1 MPPSTTATG
10 VPGGWSN
17 CATITLT
24 ATDTYSGVALSRYAV
39 NGGATATYTGPI
51 VVASPEG
58 TNTVRY
64 WSVDSVGN
72 VESTQSASFK
82 LDLSGPTTPTAVT
95 HMTDSTSTVTLS
107 WGPSTDALSGLHN
120 YQILV
125 NGAVATQT
133 VSTTCT
139 VTGLTGGQTYSFIV
153 QAVDN
158 VGNITPS
165 TAVTETVA
173 DPSEYLRM
181 TISTPDA
188 SQTVN
193 FHSVDPGTP
202 ATLSTAT
209 TITVSGFTA
218 LSYTLNAQGA
228 DFTGSLGATMPV
240 SQLMYR
246 MYGAATVPWTALT
259 TAQQTLTTGSGVHGR
274 WQRSY
279 YLDYQLNVPYT
290 SPPDTYSAPVLYTLV
305 EN

>member
-1 MPPSTTATG
+1 M
-10 VPGGWSN
+10 
-17 CATITLT
+17 
-24 ATDTYSGVALSRYAV
+24 
-39 NGGATATYTGPI
+39 
-51 VVASPEG
+51 
-58 TNTVRY
+58 
-64 WSVDSVGN
+64 VGN

-82 LDLSGPTTPTAVT
+82 LDLTGPTTPTAVT

-107 WGPSTDALSGLHN
+107 WGASTDALSGLRN

-133 VSTTCT
+133 ASTTCT

-153 QAVDN
+153 RAVDN
-158 VGNITPS
+158 VGNMTAS

-181 TISTPDA
+181 TIQTPDA

-193 FHSVDPGTP
+193 FHNIDPVTP
-202 ATLSTAT
+202 TTMSAAT

-218 LSYTLNAQGA
+218 LSYTLKAQGS
-228 DFTGSLGATMPV
+228 DFTGLLGATMPI

-246 MYGAATVPWTALT
+246 VYGTATVPWTALT
-259 TAQQTLTTGSGVHGR
+259 TAQQTLATGSGVHGR
-274 WQRSY
+274 WKQNY
-279 YLDYQLNVPYT
+279 FFDYRLTVPYT
-290 SPPDTYSAPVLYTLV
+290 SPPDTYTAPVLYTLV